1 MGISN
6 RSNLKPRKKK
16 PRPFPIIFIH
26 YLDTLRNSK
35 TKHQGLLFRVGLQFS
50 LGPLSPVLR
59 RLCGAGAVS
68 AAAAAAAV
76 AEAAAAGGDGAER
89 RGVQPL
95 VDGDFCS
102 LRLG

>member
-1 MGISN
+1 
-6 RSNLKPRKKK
+6 
-16 PRPFPIIFIH
+16 
-26 YLDTLRNSK
+26 
-35 TKHQGLLFRVGLQFS
+35 
-50 LGPLSPVLR
+50 
-59 RLCGAGAVS
+59 VS

-89 RGVQPL
+89 RVQPL